1 MPRKTKRRPFRA
13 ARPQQRTEDTA
24 QRQRQLESA
33 AQSLLNSRSPAQ
45 LQSELVDRETLLAEA
60 DQAAQM
66 DPSPANLARYRA
78 ARSEH
83 EAAQLA
89 VEIVNRSPSAR

>member
-1 MPRKTKRRPFRA
+1 MARKTKRRPFRP
-13 ARPQQRTEDTA
+13 ARPQQRSEDTA

-33 AQSLLNSRSPAQ
+33 AQSLLSTRSPAQ

-60 DQAAQM
+60 DQAAQL
-66 DPSPANLARYRA
+66 DPSPANLSRYRI

-83 EAAQLA
+83 EAARLA
-89 VEIVNRSPSAR
+89 VDIANRAPSVH

>member
-1 MPRKTKRRPFRA
+1 MARKTKRRPFRP

-33 AQSLLNSRSPAQ
+33 AQSLLATRSPDQ
-45 LQSELVDRETLLAEA
+45 LRSELVDRESLLAEA
-60 DQAAQM
+60 DQAAQL

-89 VEIVNRSPSAR
+89 VELASRAGVR